1 MELQIFPL
9 CGQICHFA
17 RPCATAKRGVY
28 KEDFMKKFPKWA
40 VALIIIFVCVFA
52 IFSCYKNT
60 YNTIVYRDEAVES
73 AWAEVQN
80 QYQRRL
86 DLIPNL
92 VATVKGYAAHES
104 EVFTKVTEA
113 RSKAGG
119 QINIS
124 DEILSDPEAFARYQ
138 QIQDN
143 LGASLQ
149 RLLMITEQY
158 PDLKADQNFL
168 ALQDQ
173 LEGTENRIAVARQRY
188 NTAAQSYNSKIRSFP
203 SNLIAN
209 MGGFEKRQYFAASAE
224 AQSSP
229 KVEF

>member
-1 MELQIFPL
+1 
-9 CGQICHFA
+9 
-17 RPCATAKRGVY
+17 
-28 KEDFMKKFPKWA
+28 MKKISKGI
-40 VALIIIFVCVFA
+40 VALIVVIVCVLG
-52 IFSCYKNT
+52 IFSFYKNT
-60 YNTIVYRDEAVES
+60 YNSLVSLDEDVS
-73 AWAEVQN
+73 ASWAEVQN

-92 VATVKGYAAHES
+92 VSTVKGYAKHES
-104 EVFTKVTEA
+104 DVFTQVSEA

-124 DEILSDPEAFARYQ
+124 DEVLNDPEAFARYQ

-149 RLLMITEQY
+149 RLLMVTEQY
-158 PDLKADQNFL
+158 PELKADQNFL

-173 LEGTENRIAVARQRY
+173 LEGTENRITVARNRFNDTAKGY
-188 NTAAQSYNSKIRSFP
+188 NKRVRQFP
-203 SNLIAN
+203 ASIIAN
-209 MGGFEKRQYFAASAE
+209 MSGFKTRPYFTASAE
-224 AQSSP
+224 AQSAP

>member
-1 MELQIFPL
+1 
-9 CGQICHFA
+9 
-17 RPCATAKRGVY
+17 
-28 KEDFMKKFPKWA
+28 MKKISGGLI
-40 VALIIIFVCVFA
+40 ALIIVIVCA
-52 IFSCYKNT
+52 LGIFSFYKNT
-60 YNTIVYRDEAVES
+60 YNSMVSLDEDVS
-73 AWAEVQN
+73 ASWAEVQN

-92 VATVKGYAAHES
+92 VSTVKGYAKHES
-104 EVFTKVTEA
+104 DVFTQVSEA

-124 DEILSDPEAFARYQ
+124 DEILNDPEAFARYQ

-158 PDLKADQNFL
+158 PELKADQNFL

-173 LEGTENRIAVARQRY
+173 LEGTENRITVARNRFNDTAKKY
-188 NTAAQSYNSKIRSFP
+188 NKRIRQFP
-203 SNLIAN
+203 ANIIAN
-209 MGGFEKRQYFAASAE
+209 MSGFEARPYFSASAE
-224 AQSSP
+224 AQSAP

>member
-1 MELQIFPL
+1 
-9 CGQICHFA
+9 
-17 RPCATAKRGVY
+17 
-28 KEDFMKKFPKWA
+28 MKKISKGLI
-40 VALIIIFVCVFA
+40 ALIIVLVCVLG
-52 IFSCYKNT
+52 IFSFYKNT
-60 YNTIVYRDEAVES
+60 YNSMVSLDEEVS
-73 AWAEVQN
+73 ASWAEVQN

-92 VATVKGYAAHES
+92 VSTVKGYAKHES
-104 EVFTKVTEA
+104 DVFTQVAEA

-124 DEILSDPEAFARYQ
+124 DEVLNDPDAFARYQ

-149 RLLMITEQY
+149 RLLMVTEQY
-158 PDLKADQNFL
+158 PELKADQNFL

-173 LEGTENRIAVARQRY
+173 LEGTENRITVARNRFNDTAKKY
-188 NTAAQSYNSKIRSFP
+188 NKTIRQFP
-203 SNLIAN
+203 ASIIAN
-209 MGGFEKRQYFAASAE
+209 MSGFEKRPYFSASAE
-224 AQSSP
+224 AQSAP

>member
-1 MELQIFPL
+1 
-9 CGQICHFA
+9 
-17 RPCATAKRGVY
+17 
-28 KEDFMKKFPKWA
+28 MKKISKGL
-40 VALIIIFVCVFA
+40 VALIVVIVCVLG
-52 IFSCYKNT
+52 IFSFYKNT
-60 YNTIVYRDEAVES
+60 YNSLVSLDEDVS
-73 AWAEVQN
+73 ASWAEVQN

-92 VATVKGYAAHES
+92 VSTVKGYAKHES
-104 EVFTKVTEA
+104 EVFTQVSEA

-124 DEILSDPEAFARYQ
+124 DEVLNDPEAFARYQ

-149 RLLMITEQY
+149 RLLMVTEQY
-158 PDLKADQNFL
+158 PELKADQNFL

-173 LEGTENRIAVARQRY
+173 LEGTENRITVARNRFNDTAKGY
-188 NTAAQSYNSKIRSFP
+188 NKRVRQFP
-203 SNLIAN
+203 ASIIAN
-209 MGGFEKRQYFAASAE
+209 MSGFKTRPYFTASAE
-224 AQSSP
+224 AQSAP